1 MADVESPAPAFILA
15 SASPRR
21 KDLLSSAGLSFEVDP
36 SDVPEDVLDGES
48 PSGYV
53 RRVALD
59 KGQAVARRRR
69 VTGDCRTVLS
79 ADTVV
84 VVGDVITGKPVDR
97 EEARSMLWSL
107 SGKAHLVITGFC
119 ILHDGGDPVQQE
131 VATEVC
137 IRPLTEADVEAY
149 LDSGD
154 WQDKAGA
161 YAIQG
166 GAAQMVASIHGSY
179 TNVVGLPLAEVITAL
194 RAVGKNKE

>member
-1 MADVESPAPAFILA
+1 MANVESPAPAFILA

-21 KDLLSSAGLSFEVDP
+21 KDLLRSAGLTFEVDP
-36 SDVPEDVLDGES
+36 SDVPEDALDGES
-48 PSGYV
+48 PSRYV
-53 RRVALD
+53 RRVARG

-69 VTGDCRTVLS
+69 SAGDTRAVLS

-84 VVGDVITGKPVDR
+84 VVGDEITGKPVDR
-97 EEARSMLWSL
+97 EDARSMLWTL
-107 SGKAHLVITGFC
+107 SGKTHVVITGFC
-119 ILHDGGDPVQQE
+119 IIHGEGDPVQQE
-131 VATEVC
+131 VATEV
-137 IRPLTEADVEAY
+137 RFRQLTEADLEAY